1 MGIEVASGELKM
13 EKPVKFIAAA
23 LTLWLS
29 AIGCATSA
37 ELYEGQSIHRHG
49 QRVVKLRTVRTLDW
63 RARAKADALLGF
75 KYEHGLGVPQ
85 SYEPAVDLYVAAAE
99 EGDPTGQY
107 LLGLMYDKGH
117 GVQQDGI
124 RAYMWLNLA
133 AAHAPRRYRGNYLR
147 MGDAVASEMTPGEIA
162 AGQRLAAPWVP
173 RGVASD
179 GGAVVAVGAGVAR

>member
-1 MGIEVASGELKM
+1 MDKA
-13 EKPVKFIAAA
+13 VKFLAAA

-29 AIGCATSA
+29 AISCATSA
-37 ELYEGQSIHRHG
+37 ELYEGESIHQHG
-49 QRVVKLRTVRTLDW
+49 QRVVKLRAVRTLDW

-117 GVQQDGI
+117 GVPQNFVL
-124 RAYMWLNLA
+124 AYKWLNLA
-133 AAHAPRRYRGNYLR
+133 AARTRGHEREVYAR
-147 MGDAVASEMTPGEIA
+147 FRDAVASKMSTNEIVE
-162 AGQRLAAPWVP
+162 GQRLALNWTPAVLVPAVRPW
-173 RGVASD
+173 RE
-179 GGAVVAVGAGVAR
+179 